1 MRIQSCVPRLWQLV
15 LLFVASLMLLLVI
28 PIANADSDDLPT
40 PVAGLSY
47 GFYKKS
53 CPKAENNVKRIM
65 KPFLKSNVSQAAGV
79 IRLFFHDCFV
89 QGCDGSILIN
99 DTLGEQPS
107 IPNQTLRASAL
118 NVIEQIKANLES
130 ICPNTVSCADVLA
143 LAAREA
149 IRQAGGLR
157 FEIPT
162 GRRDSLNFSNSTIVL
177 QNLPGPSFDLSQL
190 VSSFSSKG
198 LSIADMITLS
208 GAHTVGI
215 AHCNSFSKR
224 LRPTVD
230 PRFNQKFAN
239 SLIQSCPNS
248 SINVAIDMDIL
259 TPNKF
264 DNKYFRDLLNGK
276 VLFNSDASLL
286 NDSQTQ
292 AIVENYADDND
303 VFRSNFTISFIKMSM
318 IQVLTGN
325 QGNIRKVCSVLNSKS
340 SSTATAIDSY
350 IPAEFDTP
358 LSYASM

>member
-1 MRIQSCVPRLWQLV
+1 MKIQSCVQLCQLV
-15 LLFVASLMLLLVI
+15 LLFVSSSMLLLVI
-28 PIANADSDDLPT
+28 PMANADSDDLPT

-47 GFYKKS
+47 GFYEKS
-53 CPKAENNVKRIM
+53 CHKAENTVKHIM
-65 KPFLKSNVSQAAGV
+65 KDFLESNVSQAAGV

-89 QGCDGSILIN
+89 QGCDGSVLIN
-99 DTLGEQPS
+99 DTQGEQPS

-118 NVIEQIKANLES
+118 DVIEQIKAKLES
-130 ICPNTVSCADVLA
+130 MCPNTVSCADVLA

-149 IRQAGGLR
+149 IRQAGGPR

-177 QNLPGPSFDLSQL
+177 QNLPAPFFNLSQL
-190 VSSFSSKG
+190 LSSFNSKG
-198 LSIADMITLS
+198 LNTTDLVTLS
-208 GAHTVGI
+208 AHTVGL
-215 AHCNSFSKR
+215 AHCSSFSNR

-230 PRFNQKFAN
+230 PRFNKKFAN

-248 SINVAIDMDIL
+248 SINVATGMDIL

-264 DNKYFRDLLNGK
+264 DNKYFRDLVNGM
-276 VLFNSDASLL
+276 VLFDSDASLL

-292 AIVENYADDND
+292 AIVQDFADDNN

-325 QGNIRKVCSVLNSKS
+325 KGNIRKVCSVLNSNS
-340 SSTATAIDSY
+340 SSTATTIDSY
-350 IPAEFDTP
+350 IPAEFDAP
-358 LSYASM
+358 LSYASI